1 MHVHSAAAK
10 LRILRVLPGV
20 LSDARLASGAD
31 CATAE
36 AAVRHHNLLCE
47 TFEDGSDAAAHHAA
61 AVDVYLTHLE
71 SLAVPHANAHAKVAA
86 CVLLAQA
93 CLECAPRRFV
103 ASLGRWGAALGKLAD
118 GADRHGAPSP
128 SARAALR
135 ALAAMARR
143 ASAMM
148 DVPGVRKES
157 ATVAQKTAAAALR
170 WLEREN
176 ERENERERA
185 EFASALL
192 FADAPGG
199 VVHDSIDAIAVC
211 LESHP
216 AALRP
221 KVDAIETALVRVL
234 LESPMGSSLAVA
246 RAARALARLPR
257 AGAAAGNAGASSGIA
272 DPRSAFSQQMRRVL
286 IALHAEL
293 DGGLRNMETAS
304 GDAFAKQARTA
315 LVPAGSAAPPALGGD
330 EKKKS
335 FQTKKESRAETHLD
349 RATRLFSLLACVF
362 RAPFPSAAGVAVPAD
377 LVLGAVRRALAADG
391 AGVAAAPGLPATAAP
406 AEALAALP
414 AAHAAAC
421 DALAALLE
429 AGGAANARLAGP
441 VARALDGV
449 LRAGATP
456 ALNRGSGSDASGK
469 RGGGGGGGDAR
480 PGATCAT
487 TRAAA
492 YRVAAAA
499 ARALGPASAAGE
511 LALFVVPHAASDA
524 VFGWGSRSHP
534 GSVDENRTLVHEKKS
549 LRDAVSQRRPKKN
562 PRGSGGAWGRAGADE
577 MDAYLASGGL
587 VDRRGGLAGGGVGSA
602 ADTVREAALDALEA
616 IVTSGGAML
625 PAGVRTLADAAAAE
639 AASRAFLAVCSS
651 VGSGSGMLEARVPA
665 AVRARRAAYAL
676 LLASTLAP
684 RPFRATNLPLA
695 ASLFRAATLRDPA
708 LSNEAAR
715 AALAVEALL
724 HPAAPPL
731 HPRAIAPPRDFG
743 LADIAHGGFGDE
755 VYGGDKLGGATWGGD
770 ARDTQRRAAPAWG
783 DAAPAPDVSSEEAE
797 GASDDDAAAGDDA
810 AASPSGASLPP
821 AVAPTKRGDPERTKP
836 AKRESS
842 PPASPRGAKTAKRSE
857 AEGEGVP
864 VEGVPVE
871 GVPEPAAPAGR
882 ASRSRAAPVPKPAP
896 EPKPK
901 RQTAKEK
908 AAAAKAAKAEAAA
921 AKEAAAQA
929 AAAASKPKSV
939 GLGLGSGKSS
949 VALALSESDSDGEL
963 PEIVD
968 E

>member
-1 MHVHSAAAK
+1 MQDAAVHVHSAAAK
-10 LRILRVLPGV
+10 PRILRALPGV

-71 SLAVPHANAHAKVAA
+71 SLAVPHASAHAKVAA

-118 GADRHGAPSP
+118 GAAGDGAPSP

-170 WLEREN
+170 WLEN
-176 ERENERERA
+176 ERKRA
-185 EFASALL
+185 DEPADASALL

-221 KVDAIETALVRVL
+221 KVDAVETALVRVL
-234 LESPMGSSLAVA
+234 LESPPGSSLAIA

-257 AGAAAGNAGASSGIA
+257 AGAAAFRGASGIA
-272 DPRSAFSQQMRRVL
+272 DPRSAFSQQTRRVL
-286 IALHAEL
+286 IALHDEL

-315 LVPAGSAAPPALGGD
+315 LVPAGGAAPPALGGD
-330 EKKKS
+330 EFARRRALS
-335 FQTKKESRAETHLD
+335 FEKKESRAETHLD
-349 RATRLFSLLACVF
+349 RATRLFGLLACAF

-449 LRAGATP
+449 LRAGAGG
-456 ALNRGSGSDASGK
+456 LNRGSGEREASGK
-469 RGGGGGGGDAR
+469 RGSGDGDAGG
-480 PGATCAT
+480 PATCAT

-524 VFGWGSRSHP
+524 VFGWGSGGDAR
-534 GSVDENRTLVHEKKS
+534 SVDANLNLHAGVKSKAVKSKAIQSGRKK
-549 LRDAVSQRRPKKN
+549 A
-562 PRGSGGAWGRAGADE
+562 RGSGGAWGRAGADE

-602 ADTVREAALDALEA
+602 ADAVREAALDALEA

-625 PAGVRTLADAAAAE
+625 PAGVRTLADAAGAE
-639 AASRAFLAVCSS
+639 AASRAFLAATS
-651 VGSGSGMLEARVPA
+651 VGSGSGSGMLEARVPA

-743 LADIAHGGFGDE
+743 LGIDTARGGFGDD
-755 VYGGDKLGGATWGGD
+755 VYGGDTLGVATWGGD

-783 DAAPAPDVSSEEAE
+783 DAAPAPGVSSEETE
-797 GASDDDAAAGDDA
+797 GASDDDDAAGDDA

-821 AVAPTKRGDPERTKP
+821 AVAPTKRDDPERNGTP

-857 AEGEGVP
+857 
-864 VEGVPVE
+864 VE

-921 AKEAAAQA
+921 AKAAAARA

-949 VALALSESDSDGEL
+949 VALALSDSDSDGEL

>member
-10 LRILRVLPGV
+10 PRILRALPGV

-71 SLAVPHANAHAKVAA
+71 SLAVPHASAHAKVAA
-86 CVLLAQA
+86 CVLFAQA

-118 GADRHGAPSP
+118 GADGDGAPSP

-135 ALAAMARR
+135 ALAAMVRR

-170 WLEREN
+170 WLEHSEN
-176 ERENERERA
+176 EHENAYEPASDEPK
-185 EFASALL
+185 ASALL

-221 KVDAIETALVRVL
+221 KVDAVETALVRVL
-234 LESPMGSSLAVA
+234 MESPQGSSLAIA

-257 AGAAAGNAGASSGIA
+257 AGAAAFRGASGIA

-286 IALHAEL
+286 IALHDEL

-315 LVPAGSAAPPALGGD
+315 LVPAGGAAPPALGGD
-330 EKKKS
+330 ES
-335 FQTKKESRAETHLD
+335 ARRRAEKKESRAETHLD
-349 RATRLFSLLACVF
+349 RATRLFGLLACAF

-449 LRAGATP
+449 LRAGAGG
-456 ALNRGSGSDASGK
+456 LNRGSGSDASGK
-469 RGGGGGGGDAR
+469 PGSGDGDAR
-480 PGATCAT
+480 PATCAT

-524 VFGWGSRSHP
+524 VFGWGSGGDAR
-534 GSVDENRTLVHEKKS
+534 SVDANLHAGVKSKAVKSKAQSGRKK
-549 LRDAVSQRRPKKN
+549 A
-562 PRGSGGAWGRAGADE
+562 RGSGGAWGRAGADE

-602 ADTVREAALDALEA
+602 ADAVREAALDALEA

-625 PAGVRTLADAAAAE
+625 PAGVRTLADAAGAE
-639 AASRAFLAVCSS
+639 AASRAFLAATS
-651 VGSGSGMLEARVPA
+651 VGSGSGSGMLEARVPA

-743 LADIAHGGFGDE
+743 LGIDTARGGFGDD
-755 VYGGDKLGGATWGGD
+755 VYGGDTLGGATWGGD

-783 DAAPAPDVSSEEAE
+783 DAAPAPVVSSEETE
-797 GASDDDAAAGDDA
+797 GASDDDDAAGDDA

-821 AVAPTKRGDPERTKP
+821 AVAPTKRDAPERTKP

-882 ASRSRAAPVPKPAP
+882 ASRSRAAPVAKPAP

-908 AAAAKAAKAEAAA
+908 AAAAKAA
-921 AKEAAAQA
+921 AAAQA

-949 VALALSESDSDGEL
+949 VALALSDSDSDGEL

>member
-1 MHVHSAAAK
+1 MQDAAVHVHSAAAK
-10 LRILRVLPGV
+10 PRILRALPGV

-71 SLAVPHANAHAKVAA
+71 SLAVPHASAHAKVAA

-118 GADRHGAPSP
+118 GAAGDGGPSP

-176 ERENERERA
+176 AYENAYEPASDEP
-185 EFASALL
+185 ASALL

-221 KVDAIETALVRVL
+221 KVDAVETALVRVL
-234 LESPMGSSLAVA
+234 MESPPGSSLAIA

-257 AGAAAGNAGASSGIA
+257 AGAAAFRGASGIA
-272 DPRSAFSQQMRRVL
+272 DPRSAFSQQTRRVL
-286 IALHAEL
+286 IALHDEL

-315 LVPAGSAAPPALGGD
+315 LVPAGGAAPPALGGD
-330 EKKKS
+330 ES
-335 FQTKKESRAETHLD
+335 ARRRAEKKESRAETHLD
-349 RATRLFSLLACVF
+349 RATRLFGLLACAF
-362 RAPFPSAAGVAVPAD
+362 RAPFPSAAGVTVPAD

-449 LRAGATP
+449 LRAGAGG
-456 ALNRGSGSDASGK
+456 LNRGSGSDASGK
-469 RGGGGGGGDAR
+469 RGSGDGDAR
-480 PGATCAT
+480 PATCAT

-524 VFGWGSRSHP
+524 VFGWGSGGDAR
-534 GSVDENRTLVHEKKS
+534 SVDANLHAGVKSKAVKSKAQSGRKK
-549 LRDAVSQRRPKKN
+549 A
-562 PRGSGGAWGRAGADE
+562 RGSGGAWGRAGADE

-602 ADTVREAALDALEA
+602 ADAVREAALDALEA

-625 PAGVRTLADAAAAE
+625 PAGVRTLADAAGAE
-639 AASRAFLAVCSS
+639 AASRAFLAATS
-651 VGSGSGMLEARVPA
+651 VGSGSGSGMLEARVPA

-743 LADIAHGGFGDE
+743 LGIDTAHGGFGDD
-755 VYGGDKLGGATWGGD
+755 VYGGDTLGGATWGGD
-770 ARDTQRRAAPAWG
+770 ARDTQRRSAPAWG
-783 DAAPAPDVSSEEAE
+783 DAAPAPGVSSEETE
-797 GASDDDAAAGDDA
+797 GASDDDDAAGDDA

-821 AVAPTKRGDPERTKP
+821 AVAPTKRDDPERTKP

-842 PPASPRGAKTAKRSE
+842 PPASPRGAKTAKRSRRRRE
-857 AEGEGVP
+857 
-864 VEGVPVE
+864 
-871 GVPEPAAPAGR
+871 R
-882 ASRSRAAPVPKPAP
+882 AFRSRAFRSRAFRRTGGARGARLAV
-896 EPKPK
+896 E
-901 RQTAKEK
+901 
-908 AAAAKAAKAEAAA
+908 
-921 AKEAAAQA
+921 
-929 AAAASKPKSV
+929 
-939 GLGLGSGKSS
+939 SG
-949 VALALSESDSDGEL
+949 AR
-963 PEIVD
+963 P
-968 E
+968 